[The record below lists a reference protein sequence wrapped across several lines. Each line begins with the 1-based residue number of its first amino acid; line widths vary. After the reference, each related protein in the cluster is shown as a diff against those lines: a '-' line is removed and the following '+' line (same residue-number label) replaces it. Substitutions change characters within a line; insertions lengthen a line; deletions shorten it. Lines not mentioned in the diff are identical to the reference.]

1 MYGVSVLFP
10 IPRWHRMRYCALR
23 TPDLQK
29 FCETWLM
36 NGGIILPEFD
46 PFLVNFGGFGI
57 RWYAL
62 AYIAGLLGGY
72 WILRREARQHSAAPA
87 PPMPV
92 EAVDSLLNH
101 VLLGVILGGRFG
113 YVMFYNP
120 AFFLANPAEII
131 KVWQGG
137 MSFHGGLLGVTIAM
151 WIFARRWQI
160 PVLAVSDRVAMVLPI
175 GLFLGRLSNF
185 INAEL
190 YGRVT
195 DLPWGMVFPR
205 SDGMPRHPS
214 QLYEAGLE
222 GLALGI
228 AMFIGWRRGWL
239 RRTGTLTAILL
250 LGYGLARFVIEYV
263 REPDA
268 HLGLVL
274 GLATMGQILCLPML
288 AAGGWI
294 LWRRGR

>member
-1 MYGVSVLFP
+1 
-10 IPRWHRMRYCALR
+10 
-23 TPDLQK
+23 
-29 FCETWLM
+29 M

-46 PFLVNFGGFGI
+46 PFLINFGGFGI

-62 AYIAGLLGGY
+62 AYIVGLLGGY
-72 WILRREARQHSAAPA
+72 WILRREARRQPDAPMT
-87 PPMPV
+87 P

-101 VLLGVILGGRFG
+101 VLLGVILGGRLG
-113 YVMFYNP
+113 YVIFYDP
-120 AFFLANPAEII
+120 AFFLANPADII

-151 WIFARRWQI
+151 WLFARRWRI
-160 PVLAVSDRVAMVLPI
+160 PVLAVSDRVSLVLPL
-175 GLFLGRLSNF
+175 GLLLGRLSNF

-195 DLPWGMVFPR
+195 DLPWGMVFPG
-205 SDGMPRHPS
+205 SDGLPRHPS

-222 GLALGI
+222 GLALGTV
-228 AMFIGWRRGWL
+228 MLVGWRRGWL
-239 RRTGTLTAILL
+239 RGTGTMTATLL
-250 LGYGLARFVIEYV
+250 LGYGLARFVVEYV

-268 HLGLVL
+268 HIGLMF

-294 LWRRGR
+294 LWRRRAG

>member
-1 MYGVSVLFP
+1 
-10 IPRWHRMRYCALR
+10 
-23 TPDLQK
+23 
-29 FCETWLM
+29 M
-36 NGGIILPEFD
+36 NSGIILPEFD
-46 PFLVNFGGFGI
+46 PFLINFGGFGI

-72 WILRREARQHSAAPA
+72 WILRREARARPDAPLT
-87 PPMPV
+87 P

-101 VLLGVILGGRFG
+101 VLLGVILGGRLG
-113 YVMFYNP
+113 YVIFYNP
-120 AFFLANPAEII
+120 AFFLANPAEVI

-137 MSFHGGLLGVTIAM
+137 MSFHGGLLGVTVAM
-151 WIFARRWQI
+151 WLFARRWRLS
-160 PVLAVSDRVAMVLPI
+160 VLAVSDRVSMVLPI

-195 DLPWGMVFPR
+195 DLPWGMVFPG
-205 SDGMPRHPS
+205 SDGLPRHPS

-222 GLALGI
+222 GLALGGV
-228 AMFIGWRRGWL
+228 MLVGWRRGWL
-239 RRTGTLTAILL
+239 RHTGTMTSILL
-250 LGYGLARFVIEYV
+250 IGYGLARFIVEYV

-294 LWRRGR
+294 LWQRRAG

>member
-1 MYGVSVLFP
+1 
-10 IPRWHRMRYCALR
+10 
-23 TPDLQK
+23 
-29 FCETWLM
+29 M

-46 PFLVNFGGFGI
+46 PFVISFGGFGV

-72 WILRREARQHSAAPA
+72 WVLRREARRQPHAPMT
-87 PPMPV
+87 P

-101 VLLGVILGGRFG
+101 VLLGVILGGRLG
-113 YVMFYNP
+113 YVIFYNP
-120 AFFLANPAEII
+120 SFFLANPLEII

-137 MSFHGGLLGVTIAM
+137 MSFHGGLLGVTFAM
-151 WIFARRWQI
+151 WLFARRWRI
-160 PVLAVSDRVAMVLPI
+160 PVLAVSDRVAMVIPL

-205 SDGMPRHPS
+205 SDGLPRHPS

-222 GLALGI
+222 GLVLLVEDSSQ
-228 AMFIGWRRGWL
+228 L
-239 RRTGTLTAILL
+239 RRNFRDMLVEMGFTVIEATSTDEALSLVNQIEDIALILSDIRLEGPETGLDLLQKVNPALPCILMTSLPYSDPLHRQALALAPVLRKPFTQAQLTALI
-250 LGYGLARFVIEYV
+250 RNE
-263 REPDA
+263 
-268 HLGLVL
+268 
-274 GLATMGQILCLPML
+274 
-288 AAGGWI
+288 AA
-294 LWRRGR
+294 

>member
-1 MYGVSVLFP
+1 
-10 IPRWHRMRYCALR
+10 
-23 TPDLQK
+23 
-29 FCETWLM
+29 M

-46 PFLVNFGGFGI
+46 PFLINFGGFGI

-72 WILRREARQHSAAPA
+72 WILRREARWRPDAPMT
-87 PPMPV
+87 P

-101 VLLGVILGGRFG
+101 VLLGVILGGRLG
-113 YVMFYNP
+113 YVLFYNP

-137 MSFHGGLLGVTIAM
+137 MSFHGGLLGVTISM
-151 WIFARRWQI
+151 WLFARRWHI
-160 PVLAVSDRVAMVLPI
+160 PVLAVSDRVSMVLPV
-175 GLFLGRLSNF
+175 GLLLGRLSNF

-190 YGRVT
+190 YGRAT
-195 DLPWGMVFPR
+195 DLPWGMVFPG
-205 SDGMPRHPS
+205 SDGLPRHPS

-222 GLALGI
+222 GLALGMV
-228 AMFIGWRRGWL
+228 MFVGWRRGWL
-239 RRTGTLTAILL
+239 CRAGTMTATLL
-250 LGYGLARFVIEYV
+250 IGYGLARFVVEYV

-268 HLGLVL
+268 HLGLMF

-294 LWRRGR
+294 FWRRRAG